1 MAKILTIPEAWSHR
15 RDFSQK
21 LKNLYA
27 YATAV
32 MEAWDGP
39 AAICGA
45 HGDWAIAGMDRN
57 GLRPARYIVTDDNLI
72 IMASE
77 VGVLPEIPEE
87 KIICNYLKWEMKKE
101 QTILKKILIDIQKKH
116 IKFPKK
122 N

>member
-45 HGDWAIAGMDRN
+45 HDDWAIAGMDRN
-57 GLRPARYIVTDDNLI
+57 EGTTHCEHLDACSSAFCFAKL
-72 IMASE
+72 A
-77 VGVLPEIPEE
+77 
-87 KIICNYLKWEMKKE
+87 
-101 QTILKKILIDIQKKH
+101 
-116 IKFPKK
+116 
-122 N
+122 